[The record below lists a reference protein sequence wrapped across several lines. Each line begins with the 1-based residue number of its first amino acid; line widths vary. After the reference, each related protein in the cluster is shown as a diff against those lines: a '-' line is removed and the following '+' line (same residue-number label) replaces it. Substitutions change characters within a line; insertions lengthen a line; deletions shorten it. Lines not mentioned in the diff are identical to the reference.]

1 MGHWYD
7 TVMHFLWLTC
17 LNISQLNYTF
27 ISKGCCKLLFRTK
40 SLPYLPMPA
49 LTSCPPRKA
58 PQWLSLPFWPPM
70 FYQRQFS
77 GSAAPAFLKGLPAF
91 TILSSLSQNTLDKP
105 YSNSVLSVAV
115 GDVPYQ
121 HLLLINLQSPLSV
134 KHFSVHCY
142 STVSNIHHKL
152 LADCNDTVKSQCNF
166 MCSK

>member
-1 MGHWYD
+1 MAYLLKYQPIELYIHFQRLLQIPVPYKII
-7 TVMHFLWLTC
+7 TVFTDAC
-17 LNISQLNYTF
+17 PD
-27 ISKGCCKLLFRTK
+27 LL
-40 SLPYLPMPA
+40 SIPQGPA
-49 LTSCPPRKA
+49 VTST
-58 PQWLSLPFWPPM
+58 LPFWPPL

-134 KHFSVHCY
+134 NHFSVHCY
-142 STVSNIHHKL
+142 STVSNVHQNL